1 MSNSDL
7 NGPQNFAD
15 DGDDGEAIGT
25 IGRAGGQGYRQ
36 WQGEALGWE
45 IVNGEGGRGH
55 LEIWKSLEGVD
66 DLPYLLDL
74 GENEEEDEDGPSSS
88 SMKQGLLKLVMGSI
102 FDIVLPYLQVRPTYH
117 LL

>member
-1 MSNSDL
+1 MVLKTLQMMETTAKQSAPSGGQTAKAIVN
-7 NGPQNFAD
+7 
-15 DGDDGEAIGT
+15 GEA
-25 IGRAGGQGYRQ
+25 R
-36 WQGEALGWE
+36 ALGWE

-55 LEIWKSLEGVD
+55 WEIWKSLEGVD

-88 SMKQGLLKLVMGSI
+88 SMKQGLLELVMGSI